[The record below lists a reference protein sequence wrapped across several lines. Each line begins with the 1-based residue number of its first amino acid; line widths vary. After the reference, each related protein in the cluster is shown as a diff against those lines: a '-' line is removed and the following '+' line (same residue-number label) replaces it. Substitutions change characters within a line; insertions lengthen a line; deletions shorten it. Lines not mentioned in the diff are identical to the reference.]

1 MVLYFLQFVIVITV
15 LLYSIFDLGHYGS
28 TNDSGVLAK
37 SKIGEMNEA
46 RVRYFCPFHIYDV

>member
-1 MVLYFLQFVIVITV
+1 MALHFLQFVIVITV

-28 TNDSGVLAK
+28 SNDSGVLAK

-46 RVRYFCPFHIYDV
+46 RVR